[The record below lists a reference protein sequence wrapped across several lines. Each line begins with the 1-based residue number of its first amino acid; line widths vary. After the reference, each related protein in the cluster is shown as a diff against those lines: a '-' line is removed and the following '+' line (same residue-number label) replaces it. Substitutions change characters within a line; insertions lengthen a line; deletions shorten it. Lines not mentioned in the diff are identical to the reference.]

1 MNPLGSSP
9 SPALT
14 PDQGLVPASQAP
26 PTALEGYCP
35 VTLLEQGK
43 WKRSDPKFGAIHRG
57 RTYLFATEAEQKKF
71 LADPDAFSPVLSG
84 FDAVA
89 FSQHGH
95 LVEGKRSYGLKYNKQ
110 IFLFADEA
118 SLQAF
123 SKNPQ
128 AFAEQAR
135 QAMTRAATGSTLR

>member
-1 MNPLGSSP
+1 MDQVAGNPTPL
-9 SPALT
+9 LT
-14 PDQGLVPASQAP
+14 PEQGLVPASQAP
-26 PTALEGYCP
+26 PVAMEGYCP
-35 VTLLEQGK
+35 VTLLEQRK

-57 RTYLFATEAEQKKF
+57 RTYLFASESEQQKF

-84 FDAVA
+84 YDPVVFAQRA
-89 FSQHGH
+89 E
-95 LVEGKRSYGLKYNKQ
+95 LVEGRRSYGLTYNKQ

-128 AFAEQAR
+128 AFAETAR
-135 QAMTRAATGSTLR
+135 QARIQAENGARLR